1 MPTLKD
7 STNKLVEVTEQLL
20 QRFQAESAGRKA
32 DEDKFNAQINEFKE
46 KLSTALLQI
55 EKLTI
60 ENKECSKEL
69 EACTNNPNPLIQS
82 HDTADLSAKEID
94 ALVKEI
100 DSCLSLLS

>member
-1 MPTLKD
+1 MSILTD
-7 STNKLVEVTEQLL
+7 STNKLVDATEKLL
-20 QRFQAESAGRKA
+20 QKFQVERAGRLA
-32 DEDKFNAQINEFKE
+32 DDDKSKVQIVELKE

-69 EACTNNPNPLIQS
+69 EACTNTPNPLIQS

>member
-7 STNKLVEVTEQLL
+7 STNKLVDVTEKLL
-20 QRFQAESAGRKA
+20 QRFQVESAERKA
-32 DEDKFNAQINEFKE
+32 DEEKFNAQINEFKE

-55 EKLTI
+55 EKLTT

-69 EACTNNPNPLIQS
+69 EACTNTTNPLIQS
-82 HDTADLSAKEID
+82 HDTADLSAEEID